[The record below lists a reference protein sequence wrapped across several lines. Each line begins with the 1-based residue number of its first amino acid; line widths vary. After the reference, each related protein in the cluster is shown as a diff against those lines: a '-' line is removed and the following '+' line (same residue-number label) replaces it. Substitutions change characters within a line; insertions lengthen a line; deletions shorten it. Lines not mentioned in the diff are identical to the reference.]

1 MVAAETDATNGS
13 PRAAD
18 DADGDDPAVEDAA
31 ETASGDAVP
40 QNLLTG
46 AALYIVQPQEQPTPP
61 AGEEVAAQSAAGAA
75 TPPVPDMPAPV
86 DTGAEGA
93 EATDARD
100 AAQAAAAVQT
110 AAAQSTSTKASTAS
124 AMQQALAEL
133 EAEASDTGP
142 VTENPGTEKASAAM
156 TTTGEAPPSNAS
168 AARSGN
174 AGSAAPTVAAS
185 PTATPSTP
193 DPKAAAAQAQAPT
206 GDAATAVQ
214 TTTAAEPAAAVLADA
229 PSASTG
235 PDALPT
241 TAQGQTTLSTQTPA
255 PVVQTSLSSLSRATI
270 ETTAQIAAQIT
281 RRLEGRATRFEMALT
296 PDDLGRVDVSLDIDA
311 DGQLVARLAFDNPLA
326 ATELRGRADE
336 LRGQLED
343 AGFTLARDALDFS
356 QRDASSGGGFDRRQ
370 NRAFAS
376 ATRLAAQADAT
387 AQATPA
393 AWVSLNLTPRGV
405 DMKV

>member
-1 MVAAETDATNGS
+1 MVAAETDATNES
-13 PRAAD
+13 PRAAE
-18 DADGDDPAVEDAA
+18 DADGDDPAIEDAA

-46 AALYIVQPQEQPTPP
+46 AALYIVQPQQQPPPP

-124 AMQQALAEL
+124 AMQQALAAL

-142 VTENPGTEKASAAM
+142 VTEKTSAAM